1 MPKPNQLIRA
11 FDSYG
16 DLIVDRY
23 FTIKYD
29 RVPTSAEIEL
39 QLKPRKKMMDLL
51 LGELS
56 LDDWGISMVYKEWT
70 IAKQSDVKAGDDFI
84 RYAFFSSDSASIC
97 MDIQTYPE
105 YASVE
110 FYYDQKEEGVEEWV
124 FSQLNRLRAKFGKP
138 VTPVFR
144 VLTKSRDGYKTR
156 VVDID
161 HANIDLNENYN
172 DSLLEVDGIIRNSI
186 EEQQSGLILLHG
198 IPGTGKTS
206 YIKTLLTRY
215 MDEKFI
221 FIPNDFVDEMLK
233 PDFITFLITQK
244 NSILVIEDAESVIM
258 ARDQSQNKS
267 IVSTILQIT
276 DGLFSDYLNIKVIC
290 TFNTDVSKIDKAL
303 FRKGR
308 MIAFY
313 KFEELEVEKAM
324 ILLDVKAATELPK
337 PRTLAEIY
345 NHKERS
351 FTDAATKKAIGF
363 NR

>member
-1 MPKPNQLIRA
+1 MLDSNHLINA
-11 FDSYG
+11 FDDYG
-16 DLIVDRY
+16 DLIADRY

-29 RVPTSAEIEL
+29 HVATTAEIEI
-39 QLKPRKKMMDLL
+39 QLKPQKEIMKLVLD
-51 LGELS
+51 ELS
-56 LDDWGISMVYKEWT
+56 INDWNIEVVYKEWN
-70 IAKQSDVKAGDDFI
+70 IAKQSDVKAGDD
-84 RYAFFSSDSASIC
+84 YVKYVFFSSDSASIC
-97 MDIQTYPE
+97 MDVQTYPE

-110 FYYDQKEEGVEEWV
+110 FYYDQKEVGLEEWV
-124 FSQLNRLRAKFGKP
+124 FAQINKLRAKFGKP
-138 VTPVFR
+138 VNPVFR
-144 VLTKSRDGYKTR
+144 VLTKGRDGYRTR

-161 HANIDLNENYN
+161 HANIDLKVNYN

-313 KFEELEVEKAM
+313 KFEELEVKKAM
-324 ILLDVKAATELPK
+324 TLLDVKNTNELPEA
-337 PRTLAEIY
+337 RTLAELY